1 MIAVSQA
8 ALTVNQYVNPIAL
21 ERIGFYY
28 YVFYLGMLILAVT
41 IIYLI
46 FPETK
51 NLSEEELVLLFED
64 KEDVVLQGL
73 EAGES
78 ETADALNV
86 TNKKPEFS
94 VKVKPGLQTP

>member
-21 ERIGFYY
+21 ERIGFYC
-28 YVFYLGMLILAVT
+28 VFYLGMLILAMI

-64 KEDVVLQGL
+64 KQDVVLRGL
-73 EAGES
+73 EAGEN
-78 ETADALNV
+78 EIADALDGVNE
-86 TNKKPEFS
+86 KPEFS
-94 VKVKPGLQTP
+94 VEVVKSGLHTL